1 MALAL
6 VYTVG
11 HSTRTLDEFL
21 ALLGEGG
28 VLTLVDVR
36 RFPGSQRHPHF
47 AGPALAEALR
57 RAGMAYLHE
66 RDLGGRRTPRRDSPN
81 TAWRVQGFRGYA
93 DHMASAP
100 FRAALDRL
108 IATAER
114 SATGI
119 MCAEAL
125 PWRCHRRLIAD
136 ALVVRGVRVC
146 HLIAAGRMEEHRL
159 DPAARVLDGGQ
170 VIYPAREARPR

>member
-1 MALAL
+1 MAL

-11 HSTRTLDEFL
+11 HSTRTLEELL
-21 ALLGEGG
+21 ALLGERG

-36 RFPGSQRHPHF
+36 RFPGSRRQPHF

-57 RAGMAYLHE
+57 NAGVAYVHE
-66 RDLGGRRTPRRDSPN
+66 RDLGGRRTPRPGSPN
-81 TAWRVQGFRGYA
+81 TAWRVKGFRGYA
-93 DHMASAP
+93 DHMATAP

-114 SATGI
+114 STSAI

-146 HLIAAGRMEEHRL
+146 HLISAGRMAEHRL
-159 DPAARVLDGGQ
+159 DPAARVLEGGQ
-170 VIYPAREARPR
+170 VIYPAPEAGLWA